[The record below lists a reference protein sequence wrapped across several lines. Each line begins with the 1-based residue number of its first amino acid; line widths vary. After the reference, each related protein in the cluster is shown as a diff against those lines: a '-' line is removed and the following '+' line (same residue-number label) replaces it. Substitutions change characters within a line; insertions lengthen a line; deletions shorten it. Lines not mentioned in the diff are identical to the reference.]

1 MASMLHLLRDP
12 DARLA
17 RAVIDQHVRAGDR
30 VSVVLLEGGTVPD
43 LPAAVQVRR
52 LDSDLSYP
60 ELLDLIFESDQV
72 ITW

>member
-1 MASMLHLLRDP
+1 MASVLHLLKDP
-12 DARLA
+12 DATLA

-30 VSVVLLEGGTVPD
+30 VSVVLLSGGAVPD

-52 LDSDLSYP
+52 LDADLSYP

>member
-1 MASMLHLLRDP
+1 MASVLHLLRDP
-12 DARLA
+12 DAKLS

-30 VSVVLLEGGTVPD
+30 VSVVLLPGSTVAD
-43 LPAAVQVRR
+43 LPATVRVRR
-52 LDSDLSYP
+52 LETDLSYP